1 MIFRWCT
8 HILALALLPG
18 WGSLHA
24 QDSAGAAKVMAKP
37 PVQFTAIV
45 GAQTVGE
52 IDERI
57 DQIKKLIERA
67 EARNK
72 QAAATLST
80 VELRIQ
86 TKEKEIELLE
96 ANIDAAEEEKRES
109 EAASLEGQKRI
120 AEKVKE
126 MLKKE
131 RSLAGAEVDASQAE
145 QAYGAAMEKALDI
158 EMELAKKRLEIK
170 EMEAEGGVVARAL
183 ARDLEGRVMQAR
195 IEASKKN
202 EAMVAGETEVL
213 EQLEGLYLAQ
223 NELGAGR

>member
-1 MIFRWCT
+1 MITRWCT
-8 HILALALLPG
+8 HVLALALLPG
-18 WGSLHA
+18 WISLHA

-37 PVQFTAIV
+37 TVQFTAIV

-57 DQIKKLIERA
+57 DEIKKLIDRA

-96 ANIDAAEEEKRES
+96 ANIDAAEAEKRES
-109 EAASLEGQKRI
+109 EAASLEAQKQI
-120 AEKVKE
+120 AGKVKE

-131 RSLAGAEVDASQAE
+131 KSLASAEVDASEAE
-145 QAYGAAMEKALDI
+145 RAYGAAMEKALDL
-158 EMELAKKRLEIK
+158 EVELAKKRLEIQ
-170 EMEAEGGVVARAL
+170 EMEADGGVVARAL
-183 ARDLEGRVMQAR
+183 ARDLEGRVVQAR
-195 IEASKKN
+195 IEASKKS
-202 EAMVAGETEVL
+202 EGRAGSETEVL
-213 EQLEGLYLAQ
+213 EQVWELFQTQ